1 MWIDSRRAEEEILYL
16 TYVTSGRRVSRVFD
30 RATLLSLSL
39 SFLHPYPLQRGSS
52 FSFPPVTSI
61 LSPSLRS
68 LYRCPWISPSVLL
81 GRQSSPLSPSNPFP
95 TPSLFLS
102 AVNFL
107 PRKKTENIDGCEIF
121 FDENIKINLLLLFHD
136 DILSLT
142 FNPIFRIGT
151 YLSKR
156 FLFCFFMVLEEQLRL
171 R

>member
-1 MWIDSRRAEEEILYL
+1 MCL
-16 TYVTSGRRVSRVFD
+16 VSSTERPSS
-30 RATLLSLSL
+30 LSLSL
-39 SFLHPYPLQRGSS
+39 SFLHPYSLQRGSS

-142 FNPIFRIGT
+142 FNPIFRIGNT
-151 YLSKR
+151 P
-156 FLFCFFMVLEEQLRL
+156 FEENFVLFFSWSVLEEGIKDYVKLARDFFED
-171 R
+171 RFV